1 MLDKPKFLTG
11 EVKEFIDIDYS
22 INYNDAINEAKQIIE
37 SHGLA
42 VPKNLDRLTL
52 DSINGALN
60 AFVKYSIESD
70 NKLDTIKSIFLYIVH
85 RYKSSIDSFER
96 NQIKLFLNQPFDT
109 AMIEKYFKGWDCV
122 LNDTE
127 FQTTQFSQYVN
138 ILIEEDLIINHTEKL
153 FCIEDWEL
161 MIPQT
166 LNHFISDCIR
176 AGIKLEWR
184 E

>member
-1 MLDKPKFLTG
+1 MLEKPKFLTG
-11 EVKEFIDIDYS
+11 EVKEFIDTIFVCVKSSGYGETFDIDRWF
-22 INYNDAINEAKQIIE
+22 NINEYELK
-37 SHGLA
+37 
-42 VPKNLDRLTL
+42 P
-52 DSINGALN
+52 
-60 AFVKYSIESD
+60 FY
-70 NKLDTIKSIFLYIVH
+70 
-85 RYKSSIDSFER
+85 
-96 NQIKLFLNQPFDT
+96 NQPFDP
-109 AMIEKYFKGWDCV
+109 AMIEKYFKEWECV